1 MLRSSVVQAGIGE
14 NEDAHEH
21 FQKAINNFERYSLP
35 WEMADTFHLWEG
47 ALLSGRERRTA
58 ISARSSSTK
67 SVSHES

>member
-35 WEMADTFHLWEG
+35 WEMADTFHLWG
-47 ALLSGRERRTA
+47 LALLSAGENAELQYRPVPLPRR
-58 ISARSSSTK
+58 
-67 SVSHES
+67 V